1 MVKVIEVDLG
11 LLGIRFPR
19 GQVGMVIAQ
28 PYVKFTGNEPFT
40 LLPETLQRAFECIDE
55 TLAVA
60 RRCVHGAEKTHFTI
74 FPECTLPGLEGI
86 ERVTEALTQEN
97 WPAETVVIGGVDGL
111 TRIQFAELL
120 QRPNTVH
127 DPEGNGLDRMRDDQ
141 WVNCCVIWV
150 KLPTGE
156 VSCWVQPKLAPAW
169 VELDVNHQSMYKGRS
184 IFLFKGTYADYD
196 APYQFATLLC
206 FDWIGSSHNL
216 RMWQWLLQG
225 INIAAAERGAVLPL
239 TWLFVAQC
247 NEVPSHASFMGQV
260 GQFFDSAGYPRVH
273 RANTC
278 LVMANV
284 AGRAT
289 PGKAE
294 KYGRSAVIFTPDR
307 LVRPD
312 CMPTYCNGG
321 ETQRAGNP
329 LENFRDAVFRERG
342 ACIHSFL
349 VQNPEALPPGS
360 AGRMCALTDATV
372 HPFVGT
378 IDPRAPSGLVPAVIK
393 WVNDDLDDGR
403 KSLAAKHPAF
413 PLAGAAGIAHQNS
426 VAALRRLSANS
437 LSKTMLVAS
446 TGTNNDNPDSWT
458 EQESL
463 AVSHIVQTFSILE
476 VADYPPTF
484 HGHGAQATIQN
495 GGRSLE
501 VVAVLGSSHEECDK
515 HVMEKVVP
523 HRGQLLMISRDDDN
537 TPWDP
542 RLRTIFDQVADDTTE
557 YVFTDP
563 RSAVIRVGYHDILQ
577 AYRES
582 ANEAE
587 LNGAIDAAIT

>member
-1 MVKVIEVDLG
+1 MVTVVEVDLE
-11 LLGIRFPR
+11 LLGIRFPH

-28 PYVKFTGNEPFT
+28 PYVKFTDNEPFT
-40 LLPETLQRAFECIDE
+40 LLPETLPRAFECIDA

-60 RRCVHGAEKTHFTI
+60 RRRIHGAEKTHFTI
-74 FPECTLPGLEGI
+74 FPECTVPGLEGVARI
-86 ERVTEALTQEN
+86 TEALTQEN
-97 WPAETVVIGGVDGL
+97 WPTETVVIGGVDGL
-111 TRIQFAELL
+111 NRAQFAELL
-120 QRPNTVH
+120 QTPNTVH
-127 DPEGNGLDRMRDDQ
+127 DQERNGLDRMRDDQ
-141 WVNCCVIWV
+141 WVNCCLTWV

-156 VSCWVQPKLAPAW
+156 VRCWVQPKLAPAW
-169 VELDVNHQSMYKGRS
+169 VELDVNHQSLYKGGS

-206 FDWIGSSHNL
+206 FDWIGSSQNL
-216 RMWQWLLQG
+216 RMWQWLLHG
-225 INIAAAERGAVLPL
+225 INIAASERGAILPL
-239 TWLFVAQC
+239 TWLFIAQC
-247 NEVPSHASFMGQV
+247 NKAPSHASFMGQV
-260 GQFFDSAGYPRVH
+260 GQFFDSAVYPRVQ

-278 LVMANV
+278 LIMANV

-289 PGKAE
+289 PGKVE
-294 KYGRSAVIFTPDR
+294 TYGRSAVIFTPDR
-307 LVRPD
+307 LVKPD

-321 ETQRAGNP
+321 EAQRAGNP

-372 HPFVGT
+372 HPFIGT
-378 IDPRAPSGLVPAVIK
+378 IDPRTPSGLVPAVIK
-393 WVNDDLDDGR
+393 WVNDDLDDGS
-403 KSLAAKHPAF
+403 KSLAEKHPAF
-413 PLAGAAGIAHQNS
+413 PLAGAARIAHKNS
-426 VAALRRLSANS
+426 VDALRSLPAIS
-437 LSKTMLVAS
+437 LSKTMLVAR

-458 EQESL
+458 EQESR
-463 AVSHIVQTFSILE
+463 AVSHLVQTFSILE
-476 VADYPPTF
+476 VADYSPKF
-484 HGHGAQATIQN
+484 HGNGAQASIQY
-495 GGRSLE
+495 GDRSLE
-501 VVAVLGSSHEECDK
+501 VVAVLGSSHDECDK

-537 TPWDP
+537 TPWDR
-542 RLRTIFDQVADDTTE
+542 RLLTIFDQVADDSTE
-557 YVFTDP
+557 SVFTDP

-587 LNGAIDAAIT
+587 LKGAIDVAIT